1 MEYQLARVNTQNSR
15 FKSNE
20 DGTITAS
27 GVVVYTKI
35 IGAYEDK
42 FQQVDMMPDIIIPK
56 KETSATQPAYIEKK
70 ADEWVKA
77 TYPNT

>member
-1 MEYQLARVNTQNSR
+1 MEYQLAKVNTLNAK

-27 GVVVYTKI
+27 GVVVYSKV
-35 IGAYEDK
+35 IGVYEGK
-42 FQQVDMMPDIIIPK
+42 FLQTDMMPDIIIPK
-56 KETSATQPAYIEKK
+56 EETSATQPAYIEKK

>member
-1 MEYQLARVNTQNSR
+1 MTYELARVNTQNAR
-15 FKSNE
+15 FTSNP

-35 IGAYEDK
+35 VGAYEGK

-56 KETSATQPAYIEKK
+56 TETSETQPAYIESQ
-70 ADEWVKA
+70 ASEWVKV

>member
-1 MEYQLARVNTQNSR
+1 MTYELLKVNTQNSR
-15 FKSNE
+15 FKSND

-35 IGAYEDK
+35 VGAYEGK
-42 FQQVDMMPDIIIPK
+42 FQQVD
-56 KETSATQPAYIEKK
+56 
-70 ADEWVKA
+70 

>member
-1 MEYQLARVNTQNSR
+1 MNYELASVNTQNSK

-35 IGAYEDK
+35 VGAYEGK

-56 KETSATQPAYIEKK
+56 TETSQTQPAYIEKQ
-70 ADEWVKA
+70 AQEWVSK

>member
-1 MEYQLARVNTQNSR
+1 MNYELAKVVTQNAR

-35 IGAYEDK
+35 VGAYEGK

-56 KETSATQPAYIEKK
+56 TETSETQPAYIEKK
-70 ADEWVKA
+70 AAEWVKG